1 MALPMAMTAL
11 PSVTQ
16 SVVLSAVWSM
26 VEFFRVGVEEP
37 VELWF
42 EDGERGDVVAE
53 SGLPDLWFGRRR
65 VGRAR
70 WGSCWPALE
79 CGEQRVAEPGVEVES
94 DGDGA

>member
-1 MALPMAMTAL
+1 MMALPMAMTAL
-11 PSVTQ
+11 PMVIQ

-53 SGLPDLWFGRRR
+53 SGLPDLGSDVDELVVHAGGHAGRRL
-65 VGRAR
+65 
-70 WGSCWPALE
+70 S
-79 CGEQRVAEPGVEVES
+79 AESNG
-94 DGDGA
+94 